1 MSVSQLDKIREDLE
15 ETKKDLLERINA
27 AEGSTGRAVG
37 GNPSRSDLSNDY
49 ASKDRTTALLSMDRK
64 ALIQVDEALERI
76 ENGTYGKCE
85 ECGDTIPIERLEI
98 LPYATLC
105 VACQQKQN
113 A

>member
-1 MSVSQLDKIREDLE
+1 MTNSTLDQIREDLE
-15 ETKKDLLERINA
+15 KEREHLLERIEQ
-27 AEGSTGRAVG
+27 AEGRTVRPAG
-37 GNPSRSDLSNDY
+37 GNPSRSDLSTDY

-64 ALIQVDEALERI
+64 TLEQVEDALQRL

-85 ECGDTIPIERLEI
+85 RCGDQIPHERLEI

-105 VACQQKQN
+105 VKCQEET